1 MVDICKYLRGIQVKE
16 GTFDLW
22 LQNIELEPKDEND
35 VLIITADIIE
45 LLNI

>member
-35 VLIITADIIE
+35 VLITADIIE